1 MIKVYNPI
9 YDSVFKYL
17 REDERVSKIIQSK
30 THLNELLRLPDQTQ
44 AVEDKFIVLDDNMD
58 SSPEYQEIMKA
69 LIKAT
74 SDAKVQGDINFEDE
88 MEREFAVRDQAIVDL
103 KAEVDEQKC
112 KIDEQKNQI
121 DEQKS
126 QIDEQKSQIDEQKK
140 QLTTTIQMLKNLGID
155 SKEIAKQLNISES
168 EVDEI

>member
-17 REDERVSKIIQSK
+17 MEDERVSKIIQSK

-44 AVEDKFIVLDDNMD
+44 AIEDKFIILDDNMD

-74 SDAKVQGDINFEDE
+74 ADTKVQGDINFEDE
-88 MEREFAVRDQAIVDL
+88 MEREFAVRDQAIVNL
-103 KAEVDEQKC
+103 KAEVDEKA
-112 KIDEQKNQI
+112 
-121 DEQKS
+121 
-126 QIDEQKSQIDEQKK
+126 K
-140 QLTTTIQMLKNLGID
+140 QLTTTIQMLKNHGIA
-155 SKEIAKQLNISES
+155 SSEIAKQLNISES
-168 EVDEI
+168 EVNEI

>member
-17 REDERVSKIIQSK
+17 MEDERVSKIIQSK

-44 AVEDKFIVLDDNMD
+44 AIEDKFIILDDNMD

-74 SDAKVQGDINFEDE
+74 ADTKVQGDINFEDE
-88 MEREFAVRDQAIVDL
+88 MEREFAVRDQAIVNL
-103 KAEVDEQKC
+103 KAEVDEKA
-112 KIDEQKNQI
+112 KH
-121 DEQKS
+121 
-126 QIDEQKSQIDEQKK
+126 
-140 QLTTTIQMLKNLGID
+140 LTTTIQMLKNLGIA
-155 SKEIAKQLNISES
+155 SSEIAKQLNISET
-168 EVDEI
+168 EVNEI